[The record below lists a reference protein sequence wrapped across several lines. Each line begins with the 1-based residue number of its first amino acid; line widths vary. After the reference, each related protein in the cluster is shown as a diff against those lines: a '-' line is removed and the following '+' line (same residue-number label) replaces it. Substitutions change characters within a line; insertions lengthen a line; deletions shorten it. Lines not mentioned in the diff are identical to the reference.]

1 MKLLLSTFA
10 VGVASAL
17 IPVINIEAYIAAI
30 GAVGDS
36 YGLWPVSLVAG
47 AGQTLGKV
55 CWYEAGRSSMR
66 WPPIQKRMSSP
77 SWQRQYDK
85 VKRRTDEKPWVGV
98 GLLFLSAVVGIPP
111 LAIMAVLAGQLKFN
125 RFWFFVTTFIGRALR
140 FAAVLGGVSYLT
152 DLSFFH

>member
-10 VGVASAL
+10 VGIASAL

-36 YGLWPVSLVAG
+36 YGLWPVSLVAA

-66 WPPIQKRMSSP
+66 WAPIQKKMSSP
-77 SWQRQYDK
+77 RWQRQYDK
-85 VKRRTDEKPWVGV
+85 VKRRTDAQPWVGF
-98 GLLFLSAVVGIPP
+98 GLLFLSAIVGLPP
-111 LAIMAVLAGQLKFN
+111 LAIMAVLAGQLTFN
-125 RFWFFVTTFIGRALR
+125 RFWFFVITFAGRTLR

-152 DLSFFH
+152 DLSFH